1 MKFQPTKYQL
11 MNVGTGRIFD
21 DSFWTLGD
29 PEATAPSLV
38 RAVYENE
45 TFTPKDDLRG
55 LYRYAGWLPVNRTL
69 RHSHAPVTYKSKG
82 LADLLGMK
90 NLYIT
95 LSGYVPKK
103 GAKMETCSFKE
114 TEAFSVCARLPKN
127 DRHILVVQS
136 AGNTARAFARVCS
149 DNDIPIVI
157 CIPND
162 NISDLWFTRR
172 LKSCVKVIAT
182 PHGTDYYDAIALGE
196 KLAKDPRFLL
206 EGGAKNVARRDG
218 MGTTVLSAVEKIG
231 RIPDAYF
238 QAVGSGTGA
247 IAAWENACRL
257 EKDGRFG
264 KNNMRVYC
272 VQNAPYTLMYDS
284 WKAGSREL
292 VPITPEDSRKNAE
305 IILAKVLSN
314 RKPPYSLAGGVFD
327 ILKAS
332 GGDFYKVS
340 NDDIVYWMLQFFNKE
355 GYDIFPAAASAV
367 AALKKAL
374 DEGAVGKEETVMLNI
389 TGAGMLNATR
399 VGFELKEPDLVLST
413 DLSAEEVIS
422 SVERLFK

>member
-1 MKFQPTKYQL
+1 MD
-11 MNVGTGRIFD
+11 VGTGRVFD
-21 DSFWTLGD
+21 DAGWTLAD
-29 PEATAPSLV
+29 PEAPAPSLV
-38 RAVYENE
+38 RAVYANE
-45 TFTPKDDLRG
+45 KFNPRDDLRG
-55 LYRYAGWLPVNRTL
+55 LYRYADWLPIRRTL

-82 LADLLGMK
+82 LADLLGMDD
-90 NLYIT
+90 LYIT

-103 GAKMETCSFKE
+103 GARMETCSFKE
-114 TEAFSVCARLPKN
+114 TEAFSVCARMARN
-127 DRHILVVQS
+127 DKHVLVVQS

-162 NISDLWFTRR
+162 NVSDLWFTRR
-172 LKSCVKVIAT
+172 LKPCVKVIAT

-196 KLAKDPRFLL
+196 KLAKDPRYML

-218 MGTTVLSAVEKIG
+218 MGTTILSAVETIG

-247 IAAWENACRL
+247 VAAWENACRL
-257 EKDGRFG
+257 EKDGRYG

-284 WKAGSREL
+284 WKAGSDQL
-292 VPITPEDSRKNAE
+292 VPISAEESRRNAE
-305 IILAKVLSN
+305 VILAKVLSN
-314 RKPPYSLAGGVFD
+314 RKPPYSIAGGVYD
-327 ILKAS
+327 TLVAS
-332 GGDFYKVS
+332 GGDFYKVT
-340 NDDIVYWMLQFFNKE
+340 NDDIVYWMLQFYNKE

-374 DEGAVGKEETVMLNI
+374 DDGTVKKDEVVMLNI
-389 TGAGMLNATR
+389 TGAGMLNATAK
-399 VGFELKEPDLVLST
+399 GFELKTPDLVLST
-413 DLSAEEVIS
+413 ELSAEEVIS
-422 SVERLFK
+422 SVDKLF

>member
-1 MKFQPTKYQL
+1 
-11 MNVGTGRIFD
+11 
-21 DSFWTLGD
+21 
-29 PEATAPSLV
+29 
-38 RAVYENE
+38 
-45 TFTPKDDLRG
+45 
-55 LYRYAGWLPVNRTL
+55 
-69 RHSHAPVTYKSKG
+69 
-82 LADLLGMK
+82 
-90 NLYIT
+90 
-95 LSGYVPKK
+95 
-103 GAKMETCSFKE
+103 
-114 TEAFSVCARLPKN
+114 
-127 DRHILVVQS
+127 
-136 AGNTARAFARVCS
+136 
-149 DNDIPIVI
+149 
-157 CIPND
+157 
-162 NISDLWFTRR
+162 
-172 LKSCVKVIAT
+172 
-182 PHGTDYYDAIALGE
+182 
-196 KLAKDPRFLL
+196 
-206 EGGAKNVARRDG
+206 
-218 MGTTVLSAVEKIG
+218 
-231 RIPDAYF
+231 
-238 QAVGSGTGA
+238 
-247 IAAWENACRL
+247 
-257 EKDGRFG
+257 
-264 KNNMRVYC
+264 
-272 VQNAPYTLMYDS
+272 MYDS

>member
-1 MKFQPTKYQL
+1 MKFQATDYKL
-11 MNVGTGRIFD
+11 MNVGTGRVFED
-21 DSFWTLGD
+21 AGWTLAD
-29 PEATAPSLV
+29 PQATAPSLV
-38 RAVYENE
+38 RAVYANE
-45 TFTPKDDLRG
+45 KFTPRDDLKG
-55 LYRYAGWLPVNRTL
+55 LYRYAEWLPIQRTL
-69 RHSHAPVTYKSKG
+69 RKSHAPVTYKSKG
-82 LADLLGMK
+82 LGDLLGMD

-95 LSGYVPKK
+95 LSGYVPKR

-127 DRHILVVQS
+127 DKHILVVQS

-162 NISDLWFTRR
+162 NISDLWFTRK
-172 LKSCVKVIAT
+172 LKPCVKVIAT

-196 KLAKDPRFLL
+196 KLCKDPRYLA

-218 MGTTVLSAVEKIG
+218 MGTTILSAVEVIG
-231 RIPDAYF
+231 RIPDVYF

-264 KNNMRVYC
+264 ENKMRVYC

-284 WKAGSREL
+284 WKAGSRDL

-327 ILKAS
+327 VLKAS
-332 GGDFYKVS
+332 GGDFYKVT
-340 NDDIVYWMLQFFNKE
+340 NDDIVYWMLQVYNKE
-355 GYDIFPAAASAV
+355 GYDILPASASAV
-367 AALKKAL
+367 AALKKAI
-374 DEGAVGKEETVMLNI
+374 DEGAVKKDETVMLNI
-389 TGAGMLNATR
+389 TGAGMLNATSL
-399 VGFELKEPDLVLST
+399 GFELKKPDLILST
-413 DLSAEEVIS
+413 DLSAEEVIA
-422 SVERLFK
+422 SVDRLF

>member
-1 MKFQPTKYQL
+1 MRFQPTDYKL
-11 MNVGTGRIFD
+11 MNVASGRVFED
-21 DSFWTLGD
+21 EGWSLAD
-29 PEATAPSLV
+29 PESSSPALV
-38 RAVYENE
+38 RAVYANE
-45 TFTPKDDLRG
+45 RFNPRNELRG
-55 LYRYAGWLPVNRTL
+55 LYRYADWLPVKRTL
-69 RHSHAPVTYKSKG
+69 RHSHSPVTYRSKG
-82 LADLLGMK
+82 LADLLGME

-95 LSGYVPKK
+95 LSGFVPKH

-114 TEAFSVCARLPKN
+114 TEAFSVCARMKKN
-127 DRHILVVQS
+127 DKHILVVQS

-172 LKSCVKVIAT
+172 LKPCVKVLAT

-196 KLAKDPRFLL
+196 KLAKDPRFML

-218 MGTTVLSAVEKIG
+218 MGTTVLSAVEVIG

-264 KNNMRVYC
+264 ENRMRVYC
-272 VQNAPYTLMYDS
+272 AQNAPYTLMYDS
-284 WKAGSREL
+284 WKAGSRDL
-292 VPITPEDSRKNAE
+292 VPITAEESRRSAE
-305 IILAKVLSN
+305 VILAKVLSN
-314 RKPPYSLAGGVFD
+314 RKPPYGIVGGLFD
-327 ILKAS
+327 TLKAS
-332 GGDFYKVS
+332 GGDFFKVT
-340 NDDIVYWMLQFFNKE
+340 NDDIVYWILQFFNKE

-367 AALKKAL
+367 AALKMAL
-374 DEGAVGKEETVMLNI
+374 DEGQVKRDETVMLNI
-389 TGAGMLNATR
+389 TGAGMLNATK
-399 VGFELKEPDLVLST
+399 VGFELKQPDLVLSP
-413 DLSAEEVIS
+413 DLSAEEIIS
-422 SVERLFK
+422 SVERLF